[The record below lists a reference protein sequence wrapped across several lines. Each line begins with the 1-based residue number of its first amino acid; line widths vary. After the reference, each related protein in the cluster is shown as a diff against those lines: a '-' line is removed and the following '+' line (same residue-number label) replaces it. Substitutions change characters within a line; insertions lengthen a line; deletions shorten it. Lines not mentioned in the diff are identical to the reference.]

1 MFVWSSAPVHYKIS
15 MLAYMFSYYGIAA
28 GFPLALLNYFLLGL
42 QLPVSGYYL
51 RSFEIWMAITVVFP
65 IAGNVGY
72 TLLEYRL
79 GHRSLLSSLIENV
92 TLHSVLVSRLAQC
105 SRIFD

>member
-1 MFVWSSAPVHYKIS
+1 

-28 GFPLALLNYFLLGL
+28 GFPLTLLNYFLLGL
-42 QLPVSGYYL
+42 QFPVSGYYL

-65 IAGNVGY
+65 LAGNVGY

-79 GHRSLLSSLIENV
+79 GHRSLFSSFIENI
-92 TLHSVLVSRLAQC
+92 TYIPFL
-105 SRIFD
+105 